1 MGALAPDGG
10 PGAGGAPEGSG
21 ASGGGP
27 RSPAGEQLD
36 FYLREE
42 PHLFAEAV
50 REQMH
55 RLEESARDD
64 AARKL
69 EAAEKAA
76 EKGSAGDDMVLYER
90 MGEVRA
96 LERSNNLQDI
106 MYYSVVAKFLQLG
119 VGLIEPLDGVVDL
132 DGNGNLKE
140 LTEDV
145 HSVEALEMV
154 RNHLMQVL
162 TGPSGGTA
170 QSLNNMMKISKL
182 QSAQV
187 YAASIMF
194 GYFLRRVD
202 KRFQL
207 DRAMGSLPDDP
218 EDMARR
224 LEEIFNSASAD
235 ASWDEEEPP
244 PDFVSDGFQEP
255 SGPDAEAAAL
265 AKKRKSK
272 MQEYVE
278 SFDQETLVETA
289 RIVSAEAAMLVER
302 QTSTLFGDVQQL
314 QQEMQAAVGQ
324 DASSVE
330 ELMDRMQQVVEQEKV
345 KTLTLTISAQRRVVL
360 EAVAYGAFLRDVE
373 SFVAIES
380 VGLLTTNDETKNIY

>member
-1 MGALAPDGG
+1 M
-10 PGAGGAPEGSG
+10 GSG
-21 ASGGGP
+21 
-27 RSPAGEQLD
+27 
-36 FYLREE
+36 
-42 PHLFAEAV
+42 
-50 REQMH
+50 
-55 RLEESARDD
+55 
-64 AARKL
+64 
-69 EAAEKAA
+69 
-76 EKGSAGDDMVLYER
+76 GDDMVLYER

-162 TGPSGGTA
+162 AGPSGGTA

-224 LEEIFNSASAD
+224 LEDIFNSVSAD
-235 ASWDEEEPP
+235 ASWDEDEPP

-255 SGPDAEAAAL
+255 SGPEAEAAAL

-302 QTSTLFGDVQQL
+302 QTSTLFGDVHLL
-314 QQEMQAAVGQ
+314 QKEMQEAVGQ
-324 DASSVE
+324 DASSME
-330 ELMDRMQQVVEQEKV
+330 ELMNRMQQVVEEEKV

-373 SFVAIES
+373 SIVAIES
-380 VGLLTTNDETKNIY
+380 AGHLTTNDETKHIY

>member
-244 PDFVSDGFQEP
+244 PTSSRTGSRSPQAP
-255 SGPDAEAAAL
+255 TRRPPPW
-265 AKKRKSK
+265 R
-272 MQEYVE
+272 
-278 SFDQETLVETA
+278 
-289 RIVSAEAAMLVER
+289 RSASPR
-302 QTSTLFGDVQQL
+302 CRSTWR
-314 QQEMQAAVGQ
+314 ASTRRRSWRRR
-324 DASSVE
+324 ASS
-330 ELMDRMQQVVEQEKV
+330 RRRPRCWS
-345 KTLTLTISAQRRVVL
+345 SARR
-360 EAVAYGAFLRDVE
+360 APSSGTCSSCSRRCRPRWGRTPAAWRSSWTGCSRWW
-373 SFVAIES
+373 SRRR
-380 VGLLTTNDETKNIY
+380 